1 MVKPQ
6 SSVKLSSCLDLK
18 STFFLWNKGTFK
30 SDGTWQV
37 HGLRYLSYVKWDV
50 ANPIWQGLS
59 VIWKWFWK
67 SGVLIYVTYRGLA
80 LSFYCIMLDII
91 YILTFI
97 VKESFVV
104 KEDRPDQECGIPDK
118 KLHKQHIC
126 SQINPA
132 VNWSVRIYGV
142 RISDAP
148 LFLILCLGL
157 LIFGKHIYSSDPPPP
172 PWEKL
177 KNVMDIRKYII
188 HIMDLCSRSIFN
200 IASYLG
206 HYFM

>member
-1 MVKPQ
+1 M
-6 SSVKLSSCLDLK
+6 
-18 STFFLWNKGTFK
+18 
-30 SDGTWQV
+30 
-37 HGLRYLSYVKWDV
+37 KWDV

-67 SGVLIYVTYRGLA
+67 SGVLIYATHRGLA

-118 KLHKQHIC
+118 LLHKQHIC
-126 SQINPA
+126 SQIKPA

-148 LFLILCLGL
+148 LFLIICLGL
-157 LIFGKHIYSSDPPPP
+157 LIFGFFTG
-172 PWEKL
+172 EKL